1 MLSEQRKKIHPH
13 KFALWVAMG
22 SITMMFAAFTS
33 AYIVKRSQ
41 SNWLLFELPVLFW
54 YSTGAILLS
63 SITMQFALAA
73 FRNRAVGFYKI
84 LITLTTFL
92 GLAFAVLQ
100 CFGFATLQYHGIILL
115 GYNSNPAASF
125 LAIITGVHI
134 LHVLGGVVA
143 LSVIFCRAYS
153 RSIKHYN
160 PTPIEIAS
168 TYWHFVD
175 FLWVYLFI
183 FFKVMAG

>member
-41 SNWLLFELPVLFW
+41 TNWLLFNLPVVFW
-54 YSTGAILLS
+54 YATGAILLS
-63 SITMQFALAA
+63 SVTIQLALET
-73 FRNRAVGFYKI
+73 FRNRAMLLYRV
-84 LITLTTFL
+84 LITLTTLL
-92 GLAFAVLQ
+92 GLTFVVLQ
-100 CFGFATLQYHGIILL
+100 CFGFATLHHHGIILL
-115 GYNSNPAASF
+115 GNNSNPAASF
-125 LAIITGVHI
+125 VAIITGVHI
-134 LHVLGGVVA
+134 LHVIGGVIA
-143 LSVIFCRAYS
+143 LGIIFCRAYS
-153 RSIKHYN
+153 RTVRSYTS
-160 PTPIEIAS
+160 TPVEIAA

-183 FFKVMAG
+183 FFKVMAT